1 MSTRPTRYPTRA
13 AVNAGLAE
21 APDIPR
27 DTPRPD
33 SSSGSQDGVAYG
45 DAGTPKSRPVTPEL
59 LYSDVV
65 MGSLAPSNGRGGSPV
80 SVQEHGG
87 STGRSGASAQLSEL
101 PSPTRD
107 LGFTD
112 GDHRGFESPEAAPWT
127 HVTHQ
132 FPRPP

>member
-1 MSTRPTRYPTRA
+1 
-13 AVNAGLAE
+13 
-21 APDIPR
+21 
-27 DTPRPD
+27 
-33 SSSGSQDGVAYG
+33 
-45 DAGTPKSRPVTPEL
+45 
-59 LYSDVV
+59 

-112 GDHRGFESPEAAPWT
+112 GDPRGFESPEAAPWT
-127 HVTHQ
+127 HVTCKTARTHRAQ
-132 FPRPP
+132 SRSGSIDPVTVLNVKSRDRSVSASTVTRATRDMSRDDQVALARR